1 MHSPETHISVL
12 LREACDALLPERG
25 GVLVDGTFGR
35 GGHSR
40 ELLRRM
46 PTNAR
51 LVAIDR
57 DAAAAVAA
65 AGIADSRFHFVSAH
79 FGDLPAALSSVGVT
93 QADGLL
99 LDIGVSSPQL
109 DDASRGFSFMRD
121 GPLDMR
127 MDQSHGPTAADWIA
141 TASDNDLTEVIRD
154 YGEERFASR
163 IAAAIVAQRER
174 QPIERTLQLAQIV
187 EKAVSTRWTG
197 QHPATKT
204 FQAIRIHINRE
215 LEELRMAL
223 SAALPLLAP
232 GGRLAVITFHSLE
245 DRMVKLWMREQ
256 AGRAPEDPRLRHLP
270 QVNVAQPK
278 IRLIGRDATPS
289 DDEVR
294 ANPRSRSARLRVAEK
309 LGMAEAG
316 AA

>member
-1 MHSPETHISVL
+1 MPETHISVL
-12 LREACDALLPERG
+12 LQEAADALLPERG
-25 GVLVDGTFGR
+25 GTLIDGTFGR

-40 ELLRRM
+40 ELLSRM
-46 PTNAR
+46 PANAR
-51 LVAIDR
+51 LIAIDR
-57 DAAAAVAA
+57 DAAAAESSRS
-65 AGIADSRFHFVSAH
+65 ITDSRFTFVDAH
-79 FGDLPAALSSVGVT
+79 FGDMGSALANIGVT
-93 QADGLL
+93 QVDGIL

-109 DDASRGFSFMRD
+109 DDATRGFSFMRD

-127 MDQSHGPTAADWIA
+127 MDQSRGPTAADWIA
-141 TASDNDLTEVIRD
+141 TASHNELTEVIRD

-163 IAAAIVAQRER
+163 IAAEIVAQRER
-174 QPIERTLQLAQIV
+174 QPVERTLQLAQIV

-232 GGRLAVITFHSLE
+232 GGRLAIISFHSLE

-270 QVNVAQPK
+270 QVSVVQPK
-278 IRLIGRDATPS
+278 IRLVGRDVAPS
-289 DDEVR
+289 EAEVR

-309 LGMAEAG
+309 LGTSEGEAV
-316 AA
+316 